1 VTRVRGGRAVQAS
14 LRPILMSG
22 PRRAA
27 RPFAVSLALALM
39 ALAWSASAGG
49 SATNKTTVDGLT
61 VTLTAAPARTSPGT
75 TVRFLASASTQHATG
90 ALGYG
95 LSYGDGRSAAPVA
108 IPDFC
113 LAGPGRPAQQSWRFT
128 HSYRAPGRYQVR
140 LNVYVNCGG
149 QRASVAVTVIV
160 RR

>member
-1 VTRVRGGRAVQAS
+1 MAMS
-14 LRPILMSG
+14 RPQ
-22 PRRAA
+22 RAA
-27 RPFAVSLALALM
+27 RAFAVALALALI
-39 ALAWSASAGG
+39 AFAWSAPAGD
-49 SATNKTTVDGLT
+49 SATSKRTADGLT

-75 TVRFLASASTQHATG
+75 TVRFVASASTQHATG

-95 LSYGDGRSAAPVA
+95 LSYGDGRSAPPIA

-113 LAGPGRPAQQSWRFT
+113 LAGPGRPAQESWRFA
-128 HSYRAPGRYQVR
+128 HSYRTPGRYRVR

-149 QRASVAVTVIV
+149 QRASVVVTVTV